1 MERWNIPELDADGA
15 ARTAGTVR
23 GWNALALRAIGTCTH
38 GAQALAL
45 LHGAMY
51 DAWAA
56 YDGAARQTVHG
67 LAVRLPRAERS
78 AASKA
83 AALSHAAHGV
93 LVGLCPHAR
102 PDADARMA
110 GLGLDPAAPS
120 AQFSPAGIG
129 QTQAAAALDARDAP
143 PFVPLPAEAGELR
156 TAAPQPAAAMRMLQ
170 HWYRLARHIA
180 LRDGHDDDR
189 DALLFL
195 VLAHGLAD
203 AARAAPDDPSVLA
216 GSAAEVLRR
225 FTGSDRLGAGARWT
239 TFTQA
244 AGAGMTNA
252 RDDAQAFGRKVGA
265 RVFDKARRY
274 WQGKL

>member
-1 MERWNIPELDADGA
+1 MERWNIPELDANGA

-23 GWNALALRAIGTCTH
+23 GWSKLALRAIGTRPH
-38 GAQALAL
+38 GAHALAL

-51 DAWAA
+51 NAWAA
-56 YDGAARQTVHG
+56 YDGAARQTVQG
-67 LAVRLPRAERS
+67 VAVRLPRAERD

-83 AALSHAAHGV
+83 AAMSHAAHGV
-93 LVGLCPHAR
+93 LVGLFPHAR
-102 PDADARMA
+102 PDTDARMA
-110 GLGLDPAAPS
+110 DLGLDPAATA

-129 QTQAAAALDARDAP
+129 LAQAAAALDARDGP
-143 PFVPLPAEAGELR
+143 PFTPLPPD
-156 TAAPQPAAAMRMLQ
+156 AASSALQGGSAAIQTLQ
-170 HWYRLARHIA
+170 HWCRLARHVA
-180 LRDGHDDDR
+180 RRDGYDDDR
-189 DALLFL
+189 DVRLFF

-203 AARAAPDDPSVLA
+203 AARAACNDASVPA
-216 GSAAEVLRR
+216 ACAAEILRR

-244 AGAGMTNA
+244 AEAGMTNA

>member
-1 MERWNIPELDADGA
+1 
-15 ARTAGTVR
+15 VR
-23 GWNALALRAIGTCTH
+23 GWSELALRAIGTRLH
-38 GAQALAL
+38 GAHALAL

-51 DAWAA
+51 NAWAA
-56 YDGAARQTVHG
+56 YDGAARQTVQG
-67 LAVRLPRAERS
+67 VAVRLPRAERN
-78 AASKA
+78 AASKTA
-83 AALSHAAHGV
+83 AMSDAAHGV
-93 LVGLCPHAR
+93 LVGLFPHAR

-110 GLGLDPAAPS
+110 SLGLDPAAVA

-129 QTQAAAALDARDAP
+129 LAQAAAALDARDGP
-143 PFVPLPAEAGELR
+143 PFAPLPHDVGELH
-156 TAAPQPAAAMRMLQ
+156 TAAPQPAAAVRTLQ
-170 HWYRLARHIA
+170 HWYRLARHVS
-180 LRDGHDDDR
+180 LRDGYDDDR
-189 DALLFL
+189 DVLLFF

-203 AARAAPDDPSVLA
+203 AARTAPDDSSVPA
-216 GSAAEVLRR
+216 ACAAEILRR

-244 AGAGMTNA
+244 AGAYTTIA